1 MTKPRDLAT
10 LGGGFTQSGTGA
22 IQRTVENKLKDTVSV
37 KDFGAVG
44 DGVANDTA
52 AIVAALA
59 AHGAVRIPANFEV
72 RITSRITLTSSKAIY
87 GEDPKTSKIFV
98 DANDYGF
105 YMNDPL
111 GVAQLS
117 MEGLTLRGNTG
128 LANNACIYAF
138 GPTVNHLQNLR
149 IKDFTKQAI
158 TLVQSVSSS
167 VKSCFISNV
176 GTGVQIDAG
185 ATFSVSP
192 SIVDV
197 YVSGATTGVYF
208 KGQCVSA
215 YMENF
220 IAENSA
226 KGIYADFSVGGVC
239 INPFFEVCTKCID
252 ILNSSAFRIVN
263 PRYNGTAPY
272 WSFNYNGSVPFYQKA
287 QVVVDD
293 RNNAVGGGFR
303 DFAFAV
309 GTANTFQAVEL
320 NRIFDNAFW
329 VNPNPGAVAP
339 SQVQV
344 LAEGLYELEYFLNV
358 RNATSAT
365 QWYCARVVGNGT
377 EIAGTYLSGSFENLA
392 INRGV
397 SSVSRKMLA
406 YLAENTIL
414 TIQYAAS
421 HVDVVLDTRTFSG
434 IPNGTTN
441 SCVGLTVRHVN
452 IVK

>member
-22 IQRTVENKLKDTVSV
+22 TLRTVDSKLKDVVSV

-44 DGVANDTA
+44 DGVVDDTA
-52 AIVAALA
+52 AFTAALA
-59 AHGAVRIPANFEV
+59 ASTAVRIPANFDM
-72 RITSRITLTSSKAIY
+72 RITSRITLTTSRTIY
-87 GEDPKTSKIFV
+87 GEDQKTSKIFI
-98 DANDYGF
+98 DADDYGI
-105 YMNDPL
+105 YMNDPTGL
-111 GVAQLS
+111 GQLTID
-117 MEGLTLRGNTG
+117 GVVIRGNTA
-128 LANNACIYAF
+128 LANNAGVYIF
-138 GPTVNHLQNLR
+138 GPTVNHLQRLR
-149 IKDFTKQAI
+149 FQDFTKQAI

-176 GTGVQIDAG
+176 GTGIQIDAG
-185 ATFSVSP
+185 VTFSVSP

-197 YVSGATTGVYF
+197 YVSGTTTGVYF

-226 KGIYADFSVGGVC
+226 KGIYADFSVGGIC

-263 PRYNGTAPY
+263 PRYNGTTPY
-272 WSFNYNGSVPFYQKA
+272 WSFNYNGSVSFFQKA

-320 NRIFDNAFW
+320 NRIFDDAFW

-358 RNATSAT
+358 RNATATT

-397 SSVSRKMLA
+397 ASVSRKVLA

-421 HVDVVLDTRTFSG
+421 HTDVVLDTNTFSG

-441 SCVGLTVRHVN
+441 SCVGITVRHVN
-452 IVK
+452 VVK